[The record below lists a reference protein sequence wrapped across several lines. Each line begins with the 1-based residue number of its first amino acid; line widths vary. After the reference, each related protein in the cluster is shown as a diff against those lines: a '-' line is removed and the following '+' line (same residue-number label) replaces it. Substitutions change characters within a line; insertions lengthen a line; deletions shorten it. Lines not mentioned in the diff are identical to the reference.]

1 MKVEIW
7 TFFIKGVSKWS
18 RSKLCNFFLFLVNI
32 GVKKVFCTIVDRK
45 QVTLDYKKTST
56 FNGRKV
62 LFFQS
67 RKMDIFS
74 NCLV

>member
-45 QVTLDYKKTST
+45 QVTLDYKKHLLLMAAKCYFSKVARWT
-56 FNGRKV
+56 FFRIV
-62 LFFQS
+62 
-67 RKMDIFS
+67 
-74 NCLV
+74 